1 MLTREQAEKFY
12 GRHYVVNAIN
22 IVANEFQRLNTTDIN
37 DAILMVENMSKVM
50 SDIQSKM
57 DQSDDDKFHQQYD
70 ELAEFLAVEGLKK
83 NGYLI
88 AYVDGYLFQKYK
100 DAGTVNMYMLNPDK
114 SAVWKYKEI
123 DCFTNYD
130 IGDNQKYFEE
140 RCKAWI
146 EYRNEAYN

>member
-1 MLTREQAEKFY
+1 MLTREQAEKYY
-12 GRHYVVNAIN
+12 GRYYVVNAIN
-22 IVANEFQRLNTTDIN
+22 TVATHFQRHDITDIN
-37 DAILMVENMSKVM
+37 DGILYVENLGEVM
-50 SDIQSKM
+50 SDVQSKM
-57 DQSDDDKFHQQYD
+57 DLYDDEAFHQQYD
-70 ELAEFLAVEGLKK
+70 ELVEFLTVEGLKR

-114 SAVWKYKEI
+114 STVWKYKEI